1 MAEVTINPTT
11 ANPPSIATADP
22 TTTAASLAP
31 TPKKRAPGLTFKRFF
46 TKAGVSPYD
55 ELEWEL
61 RLAQIT
67 DSHGGIIFEQ
77 KDVEVP
83 QGLVDDGDQHRRQQ
97 ISARPARHSRARDR
111 RAPARDPRRRNHSRL
126 GHQGRILP
134 QRRRRGHLP

>member
-1 MAEVTINPTT
+1 MAEVTTNSTT
-11 ANPPSIATADP
+11 ATTPPIAADDP
-22 TTTAASLAP
+22 TAASATS

-83 QGLVDDGDQHRRQQ
+83 KAVSYTHLRAHETVLDLVC
-97 ISARPARHSRARDR
+97 
-111 RAPARDPRRRNHSRL
+111 RL
-126 GHQGRILP
+126 L
-134 QRRRRGHLP
+134 LE